1 MRAEPA
7 KPFARRARKIHK
19 KGRTAEA
26 VRHNTVLLRKTA
38 VQRTVEEKRLRTA
51 VHSGRLLFLLSLI
64 VMGGDAPAGASRVT
78 AEREH
83 KVSCPRSRPE

>member
-7 KPFARRARKIHK
+7 KPFARRARTIHEQ

-38 VQRTVEEKRLRTA
+38 VQRTVEEKRLRAA
-51 VHSGRLLFLLSLI
+51 VHSGRLLFCFRLLSW
-64 VMGGDAPAGASRVT
+64 AGKPPLAL
-78 AEREH
+78 RE
-83 KVSCPRSRPE
+83 